1 MEDIISDKLNSKGP
15 FVALSELPK
24 FGPWCTRREKNKP
37 YILCLLFSEDH
48 LVRKCSATIKL
59 HGKTIN

>member
-24 FGPWCTRREKNKP
+24 FGPWCTSRERINFTFC
-37 YILCLLFSEDH
+37 I
-48 LVRKCSATIKL
+48 CSFPKI
-59 HGKTIN
+59 IW